1 MKKYNVLITSG
12 GLCEKIDD
20 VRFITN
26 ISTGKLGSI
35 ISQKF
40 IDKDYNVT
48 LVTTKT
54 SILPNNKPDSLIF
67 VNGFNELF
75 DKINYLLINNTFDVI
90 IHSMAVSD
98 YSPTLAFDI
107 DNIFEYFNSNEI
119 FTKKGLIN
127 FLSEKNLMYHK
138 KISSDLNGFMIY
150 FNSNDKIIDLF
161 KKIQPKALL
170 FGFKLLNSVSEE
182 ELINVSTSL
191 MNRTNSD
198 YIVAND
204 SSKINET
211 KHNALLI
218 SKNNN
223 IYHLFNK
230 VEIADKI
237 LELVEERKV

>member
-40 IDKDYNVT
+40 IEKNHNVT

-54 SILPNNKPDSLIF
+54 AVLPDVKLNRLIF
-67 VNGFNELF
+67 VNGFTELF
-75 DKINYLLINNTFDVI
+75 EQINYLLNNNTFDVI

-98 YSPTLAFDI
+98 YSPALAFDV

-119 FTKKGLIN
+119 FTKKGLLN
-127 FLSEKNLMYHK
+127 FLNEKNLMYQK

-161 KKIQPKALL
+161 KKIQPKSLL

-182 ELINVSTSL
+182 ELVNVSTSL
-191 MNRTNSD
+191 MNRSDAD
-198 YIVAND
+198 YIIAND
-204 SSKINET
+204 LSQINAT
-211 KHNALLI
+211 KHNALII

-237 LELVEERKV
+237 LEIIEESEV